1 MPVDNQ
7 LHKAAHKG
15 DLNECRKY
23 IDGVPEEE
31 IEAVDVNESG
41 AADRRA
47 LVIN

>member
-7 LHKAAHKG
+7 LHKASHKG

-23 IDGVPEEE
+23 IEGFPEEE
-31 IEAVDVNESG
+31 IEIIDINEPG

-47 LVIN
+47 LVT